1 MNALIYFGIFMM
13 YLGFR
18 IMNGWLNEPSYNS
31 HPYGGTYSK
40 PYEESNFYSHHL
52 STKLIMIEKEE

>member
-1 MNALIYFGIFMM
+1 MM